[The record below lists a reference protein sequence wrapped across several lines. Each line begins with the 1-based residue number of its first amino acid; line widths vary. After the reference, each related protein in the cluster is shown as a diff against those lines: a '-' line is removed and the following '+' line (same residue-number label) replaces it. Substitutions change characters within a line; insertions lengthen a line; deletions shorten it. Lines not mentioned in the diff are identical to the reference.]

1 MRKENPEN
9 LAVAYHQLLEVDNE
23 KKGKQRK
30 KLLEEAKENILHAQQ
45 KQKDHY
51 DRKYAKPHLF
61 EKGQL
66 VLKKDFTRRKRKGG
80 KLDPRFSGPFT
91 II

>member
-9 LAVAYHQLLEVDNE
+9 LAVAYHQLLEADNE

-45 KQKDHY
+45 KQKDQY
-51 DRKYAKPHLF
+51 DRKYAKSCLF
-61 EKGQL
+61 EKVQM
-66 VLKKDFTRRKRKGG
+66 VLKKDFTHRKRKG
-80 KLDPRFSGPFT
+80 S
-91 II
+91 